1 MPLMTKIRESLS
13 TFFSIF
19 AGLFVIYIVL
29 DWGMDITGRRHQ
41 RQQAEAQQIGKIN
54 GVPVTYREFEE
65 VVKQAVDNQ
74 KAQTGQDPDD
84 NQVNNIRDEVWNQM
98 VDQHLYDEA
107 AKKLNVKVT
116 DQEIVDWVRGD
127 DPPEFLKRQFT
138 DSTGTFKRAQYDA
151 TIMDPRNKTIMVSI
165 EEFLRRQRMKEKL
178 ESLILSTLHV
188 SEQDILNRFTDQT
201 VKYSADY
208 ALFDPNQIL
217 KDSVPKV
224 SDEELR
230 KYYND
235 NSEEFKVEASRKLKY
250 VVFHEQAS
258 RSDSEEISNEMLDIR
273 KRAEAGTDFLDLQK
287 TYSETPVPD
296 RFFKHGEI
304 NPDIESALYSAKEGA
319 ISGPILT
326 PDGYHLVKA
335 LAFQK
340 GTDEAIHA
348 RHILIRIENND
359 SVQALTKAKEIA
371 QRARSGEDFATL
383 ARQYSA
389 DGSAMKG
396 GDLGWFT
403 KGRMVKPFED
413 AAFKAKPG
421 QIVGP
426 VRSQFGYHIINVLA
440 RDNQEVKYAD
450 IHMSIHMSPQTKS
463 DILQRAKDFAYLA
476 KEGSFDR
483 EAEQSKYS
491 VQETPAFQKGTYM
504 AGLGINNA
512 INKFAFSEKVGSVS
526 DAFTIQNGDAVV
538 MVTEARDA
546 GLRPFDEVKSTIEA
560 RVRKEINARKLIT
573 MAGDL
578 LQKLSPGD
586 SLAKLAAGHPGV
598 SAQHLDPFL
607 PSTFIPGIGRDPGF
621 VGALAALKPGETS
634 KPFEG
639 GRGIYVVRLLS
650 KTPFD
655 STAYK
660 AQRDVL
666 RSQILTE
673 MKNRFLTEWTDQ
685 LKKSAEIV
693 DNRDQFYR

>member
-65 VVKQAVDNQ
+65 VVKQAVDSQ

-304 NPDIESALYSAKEGA
+304 NPDIESALYSVKEGA

-371 QRARSGEDFATL
+371 QRARSGEDFAAL